1 MTSIRS
7 VVFDLGGVLIDW
19 DPRHLYRRI
28 FRGDEAAMERFLA
41 EVCTPEW
48 NEEQDAGRSFAE
60 GVALL
65 QARHPE
71 HRDRIAA
78 FHLRWDEMLAGVI
91 PGAAEILRDVKAAGN
106 PVYALSNWSA
116 ETWPI
121 AECRFEFLSWFDGVV
136 VSGRIGLRKP
146 DPAIFQHLL
155 ERFGLEA
162 ERTLFVD
169 DSQRNVEAAR
179 RLGFEALRFESAPQL
194 RRELVERGVL
204 TAPRGAPGL
213 RAAPRRRR
221 RS

>member
-1 MTSIRS
+1 
-7 VVFDLGGVLIDW
+7 
-19 DPRHLYRRI
+19 
-28 FRGDEAAMERFLA
+28 MEHFLA
-41 EVCTPEW
+41 EVCTVEW

-65 QARHPE
+65 QARYPE

-78 FHLRWDEMLAGVI
+78 FHLRWEEMLAGVI
-91 PGAAEILRDVKAAGN
+91 PGVTEILRDVKAAGH

-121 AECRFEFLSWFDGVV
+121 AQRRFEFLSWFDGVV
-136 VSGRIGLRKP
+136 VSGQIGLRKP

-155 ERFGLEA
+155 ERFDLEA
-162 ERTLFVD
+162 GRTLFVD
-169 DSQRNVEAAR
+169 DSERNVEAAR

-194 RRELVERGVL
+194 RRNLALHGVL
-204 TAPRGAPGL
+204 EAPGL

>member
-78 FHLRWDEMLAGVI
+78 FHLRWEEM
-91 PGAAEILRDVKAAGN
+91 LRDVKAAGN

-121 AECRFEFLSWFDGVV
+121 AERRFEFLSWFDGVV

-162 ERTLFVD
+162 EQTLFVD
-169 DSQRNVEAAR
+169 DSERNVEAAR

-194 RRELVERGVL
+194 RRELALRGVL
-204 TAPRGAPGL
+204 GASGL
-213 RAAPRRRR
+213 RAARRRRR

>member
-121 AECRFEFLSWFDGVV
+121 AERRFEFLSCGHWRYERPGTLAGCTTASSESTAGAAGRRHSSSRRF
-136 VSGRIGLRKP
+136 VSPHRPFWKRS
-146 DPAIFQHLL
+146 HH
-155 ERFGLEA
+155 R
-162 ERTLFVD
+162 VC
-169 DSQRNVEAAR
+169 SAAR
-179 RLGFEALRFESAPQL
+179 A
-194 RRELVERGVL
+194 
-204 TAPRGAPGL
+204 
-213 RAAPRRRR
+213 
-221 RS
+221 

>member
-1 MTSIRS
+1 MSSNRS

-28 FRGDEAAMERFLA
+28 FRGDDAAMEHFLA
-41 EVCTPEW
+41 EVCTVEW

-78 FHLRWDEMLAGVI
+78 FHLRWEEMLAGVI
-91 PGAAEILRDVKAAGN
+91 PGAIEILRDVKAAGN

-116 ETWPI
+116 ETYPV
-121 AECRFEFLSWFDGVV
+121 AERRFEFLSWFDGVV
-136 VSGRIGLRKP
+136 VSGRVGLRKP
-146 DPAIFQHLL
+146 DPAIFRHLL
-155 ERFGLEA
+155 ECFGLEA

-169 DSQRNVEAAR
+169 DSERNVEAAR

-194 RRELVERGVL
+194 RRELTLRGVL
-204 TAPRGAPGL
+204 GEPGL
-213 RAAPRRRR
+213 RAATRQHR

>member
-91 PGAAEILRDVKAAGN
+91 PGVAEILSDVKAAGN

-121 AECRFEFLSWFDGVV
+121 AERRFEFLSWFDGVV

-169 DSQRNVEAAR
+169 DSERNVESAR
-179 RLGFEALRFESAPQL
+179 RLGFEALRFVSAPQL
-194 RRELVERGVL
+194 RRELDLRGVL
-204 TAPRGAPGL
+204 RAPGL
-213 RAAPRRRR
+213 RAAPRRYR

>member
-1 MTSIRS
+1 MTPICNL
-7 VVFDLGGVLIDW
+7 VFDLGGVLIDW

-78 FHLRWDEMLAGVI
+78 FHLRGEEMLAGPI
-91 PGAAEILRDVKAAGN
+91 PGATEILRDVKAAGN

-121 AECRFEFLSWFDGVV
+121 AERRFEFLSWFDGVV

-169 DSQRNVEAAR
+169 DSERNVEAAR

-194 RRELVERGVL
+194 RRELDLRGVL
-204 TAPRGAPGL
+204 RAPGL

>member
-1 MTSIRS
+1 MSPNRS
-7 VVFDLGGVLIDW
+7 LVFDLGGVLIDW

-28 FRGDEAAMERFLA
+28 FRGDDAAMEHFFA
-41 EVCTPEW
+41 EVRIAEW

-71 HRDRIAA
+71 HRDKIAA
-78 FHLRWDEMLAGVI
+78 FHLRWEEMLAGVI
-91 PGAAEILRDVKAAGN
+91 PGATEILRDVKAAGH
-106 PVYALSNWSA
+106 PVYALTNWSA
-116 ETWPI
+116 ETYPV
-121 AECRFEFLSWFDGVV
+121 AERRFEFLSWFDGIV
-136 VSGRIGLRKP
+136 VSGRVGLRKP
-146 DPAIFQHLL
+146 DPAIFRHLL

-169 DSQRNVEAAR
+169 DSERNVEAAR

-194 RRELVERGVL
+194 RRELTQRGVL
-204 TAPRGAPGL
+204 AEPEL
-213 RAAPRRRR
+213 RAAPRQHK

>member
-1 MTSIRS
+1 MAPARS

-41 EVCTPEW
+41 EVGIFEW
-48 NEEQDAGRSFAE
+48 NEEQDGGRSFAE

-71 HRDRIAA
+71 HRERIAA
-78 FHLRWDEMLAGVI
+78 FQLRWEEMLAGTI
-91 PGAAEILRDVKAAGN
+91 PGAIEILRDVKAAGN

-116 ETWPI
+116 ETYPI
-121 AECRFEFLSWFDGVV
+121 AERRFAFLEWFDGVV

-155 ERFGLEA
+155 ERFDLEA
-162 ERTLFVD
+162 EHTLFVD
-169 DSQRNVEAAR
+169 DSERNVEAAR
-179 RLGFEALRFESAPQL
+179 KLGFEALRFESAPQL

-204 TAPRGAPGL
+204 GVQEL
-213 RAAPRRRR
+213 RAASRQHR

>member
-78 FHLRWDEMLAGVI
+78 FHLRWEEMLAGVI
-91 PGAAEILRDVKAAGN
+91 PGATEILRDVKAAGN
-106 PVYALSNWSA
+106 RIYALSNWSA

-169 DSQRNVEAAR
+169 DSERNVEAAR

-194 RRELVERGVL
+194 RRELDLRGVL
-204 TAPRGAPGL
+204 RAPGL

>member
-19 DPRHLYRRI
+19 DPRHLYRQM
-28 FRGDEAAMERFLA
+28 FRGDETAMERFLA

-78 FHLRWDEMLAGVI
+78 FHLRWEEMLAGVI
-91 PGAAEILRDVKAAGN
+91 PGATEILRDVKAAGN
-106 PVYALSNWSA
+106 RIYALSNWSA

-136 VSGRIGLRKP
+136 VSGRIGLCKP

-169 DSQRNVEAAR
+169 DSERNVEAAR
-179 RLGFEALRFESAPQL
+179 RLGFEVLRFESAPRL
-194 RRELVERGVL
+194 RRELALRGVL
-204 TAPRGAPGL
+204 GASGL
-213 RAAPRRRR
+213 RAASRRRR

>member
-1 MTSIRS
+1 MSSIRS

-121 AECRFEFLSWFDGVV
+121 AERRFEFLSWFDGVV

-169 DSQRNVEAAR
+169 DSERNVEAAR

-194 RRELVERGVL
+194 RRELDLRGVL
-204 TAPRGAPGL
+204 RAPGL